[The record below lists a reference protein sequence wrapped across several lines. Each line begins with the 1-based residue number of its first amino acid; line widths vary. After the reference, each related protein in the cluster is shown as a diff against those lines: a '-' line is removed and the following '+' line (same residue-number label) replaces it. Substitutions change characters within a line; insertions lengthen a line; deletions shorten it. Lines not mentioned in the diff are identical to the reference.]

1 MSPARS
7 STFRCFETAGWLMR
21 KGFASSITPASAEAR
36 RAKIARLVGSARAA
50 KVSSRRVAPTLYST
64 LRLCNPEPFTAAP
77 PPLQLRPLARH
88 RRRHH
93 RRQVTNHQHV
103 RPAGAWVAAGNVPV
117 VLREEHHTLEF
128 RKPGEQFERRGADI
142 AVVFRSLVAP
152 GVVSQ
157 TAERHDQTDE
167 GDGIVAQLLAKA
179 GHLHSSIDPS
189 LNLRGHRLHSSDFA
203 PCAAPARRYTRHR
216 THGWRSR
223 GYAAQTSS
231 CLQLTRLLSAR
242 VRAGIQAHARKGHPD
257 QAYL

>member
-1 MSPARS
+1 MLAVY
-7 STFRCFETAGWLMR
+7 FYAYYFFVFLLL
-21 KGFASSITPASAEAR
+21 FFFF
-36 RAKIARLVGSARAA
+36 
-50 KVSSRRVAPTLYST
+50 SSRRRHTRST
-64 LRLCNPEPFTAAP
+64 RDWSSDVCSSDLGFAQLADGIVYAVDRGLVVLAQLLPVAAP
-77 PPLQLRPLARH
+77 DPLQLRRLGRH

-157 TAERHDQTDE
+157 TAERHEQADE

-179 GHLHSSIDPS
+179 GHWPLHSSIDPS
-189 LNLRGHRLHSSDFA
+189 LNLRGHRLHSADFA
-203 PCAAPARRYTRHR
+203 ACAPPARRYTRQR
-216 THGWRSR
+216 THGWRTR

-242 VRAGIQAHARKGHPD
+242 ARAGIQAQARKGHPD